1 MTGSDRDLL
10 RRLVRE
16 AIAEALAE
24 LRAGH
29 ALAPATAHTPVPAP
43 APAPAPSRAASDL
56 RVVTEKA
63 IAALPRGSTL
73 RLAPEAVVT
82 PLARDRA
89 RARRITLERTR

>member
-1 MTGSDRDLL
+1 MTGPALPIDRDML

-24 LRAGH
+24 VRGGA
-29 ALAPATAHTPVPAP
+29 APA
-43 APAPAPSRAASDL
+43 AAAVSDL
-56 RVVTEKA
+56 RVVTEKT
-63 IAALPRGSTL
+63 IAALAEGSTL